1 MFIGHIYKMGSI
13 DDIGWMYDKIIQE
26 AIEKKLTSLTLPV
39 LEVEDRVG

>member
-1 MFIGHIYKMGSI
+1 MFIGRIYKMGSI

-39 LEVEDRVG
+39 LEVEDRIG

>member
-26 AIEKKLTSLTLPV
+26 AMGKKLTSLTLPV